1 MRGAST
7 PTNLMFAPQINGF
20 NAKLNERLP
29 YDPEKAKALLAEA
42 GYAEGFT
49 VTLDC
54 PNDRYV
60 NDERICQAVASM
72 LARIGVKGDLLAQT
86 KSKNFAKVMAQN
98 GYETS
103 SYLIGWTPS
112 TIGRESCGEKV
123 SQHGKR

>member
-72 LARIGVKGDLLAQT
+72 LARIGVKVDLMAQT
-86 KSKNFAKVMAQN
+86 KSKYFRSEEHTSELQSLMR
-98 GYETS
+98 S
-103 SYLIGWTPS
+103 SYAVFCL
-112 TIGRESCGEKV
+112 K
-123 SQHGKR
+123 

>member
-60 NDERICQAVASM
+60 NDERICQAVARSEEHTSELQSLM
-72 LARIGVKGDLLAQT
+72 RISYAVFCLNK
-86 KSKNFAKVMAQN
+86 KN
-98 GYETS
+98 
-103 SYLIGWTPS
+103 I
-112 TIGRESCGEKV
+112 
-123 SQHGKR
+123 QHN